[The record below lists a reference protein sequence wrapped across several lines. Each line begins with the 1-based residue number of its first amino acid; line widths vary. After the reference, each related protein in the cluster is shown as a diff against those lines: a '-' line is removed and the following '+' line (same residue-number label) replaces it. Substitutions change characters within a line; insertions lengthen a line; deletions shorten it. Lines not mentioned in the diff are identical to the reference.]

1 MIPMESDGLW
11 PWPTMLTYVDNGDTK
26 RIEVHWTA
34 IEQLWHSYEQL
45 DARWMQT
52 CSSTMVNNGA
62 VSEVEPVELEGVEAA
77 MSSNDGTLKSTL
89 IPRPKLLGIY
99 IFCIF

>member
-1 MIPMESDGLW
+1 
-11 PWPTMLTYVDNGDTK
+11 
-26 RIEVHWTA
+26 
-34 IEQLWHSYEQL
+34 
-45 DARWMQT
+45 MQT

>member
-1 MIPMESDGLW
+1 
-11 PWPTMLTYVDNGDTK
+11 
-26 RIEVHWTA
+26 
-34 IEQLWHSYEQL
+34 
-45 DARWMQT
+45 MQT

-89 IPRPKLLGIY
+89 IPRPKFLGISFVSFKY
-99 IFCIF
+99 LLSIFCHSTILPCLARLALPSLPSLPSLPGSTWF